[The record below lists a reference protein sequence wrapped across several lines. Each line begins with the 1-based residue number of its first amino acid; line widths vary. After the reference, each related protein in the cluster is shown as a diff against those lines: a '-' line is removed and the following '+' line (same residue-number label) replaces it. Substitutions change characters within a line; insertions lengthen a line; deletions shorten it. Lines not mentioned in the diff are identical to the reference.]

1 MKESIIIRKLG
12 PISNLEIPEI
22 KQLTVLIGK
31 SSTGKSAVMK
41 TIAMMRYIFKRE
53 NIKSYLKNSNIKKSP
68 IRTSIKNISKLGS
81 LLTSNTEIIYKVT
94 IESTEYTLTC
104 KNLKIEVS
112 PKAISKKDLTFIK
125 GSYIS
130 ESRSFIPSMI
140 EKIVSNRNVKLGFY
154 EDETLKDFDESTN
167 VEIRK
172 IGFMNMDVKVKK
184 SPSKGKQFFIENK
197 DQSFDLKDSSSG
209 IRNVVPV
216 EAITEYFAS
225 EDFSFKE
232 AFNRSVLQ
240 YLLDSENLEFFQP
253 VKSVN
258 DLRKVIQIHI
268 EEPEISLDP
277 ISQTGIIRDLV
288 STTFNKH
295 CADRMFNTI
304 LTTHSPY
311 ILNYLNVLI
320 ERYNKNPN
328 DEIGL
333 DPDKIAAYR
342 IEDGTATNIVT
353 KDAELDNR
361 IVIDTA
367 WFSDSMEKIYSEYE
381 DLVTNQINQ

>member
-31 SSTGKSAVMK
+31 SSIGKSAVMK

-53 NIKSYLKNSNIKKSP
+53 NIKSYLKNSNIKKPP

-295 CADRMFNTI
+295 CADRMFSTI

-353 KDAELDNR
+353 KDEELNNR

-381 DLVTNQINQ
+381 DLVINQINQ

>member
-130 ESRSFIPSMI
+130 ESRSFILSMI
-140 EKIVSNRNVKLGFY
+140 EKIVSNRNFKLGFY

-353 KDAELDNR
+353 KDEELDNR